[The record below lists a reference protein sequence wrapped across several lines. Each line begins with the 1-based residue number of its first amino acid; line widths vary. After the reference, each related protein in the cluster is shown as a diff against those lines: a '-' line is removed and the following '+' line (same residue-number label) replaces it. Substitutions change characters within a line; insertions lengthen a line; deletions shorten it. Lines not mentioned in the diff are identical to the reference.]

1 MKNDAVHAAPIPET
15 RFDRGATRPWYACGR
30 MRVGVAWLIGCAAW
44 GAGCG
49 GDTIFQCQNDEQCVS
64 SGVTGKCQPNGYCSF
79 VDAGCETGFRYA
91 DSAPP
96 GLAGQCVEPEDGS
109 TSGPPV
115 PTSTATAPSSSGP
128 GSGTTGDSTSGSTTL
143 ETGGETGTVSSQGSS
158 TESTGSGNSTSSTT
172 GTSSSSGATV
182 CPEFVDE
189 FDNGVVQEA
198 PWVQFSGRPPIL
210 SESDGRLQFS
220 IAPGTE
226 VFEFIEMADV
236 DISEGFAAAHLVSLP
251 QDDAAQFLLR
261 AFPDDDPDGAVE
273 LLVTNATEL
282 VARVDGDLLQFV
294 DLGPPA
300 DELWLEIFFSA
311 GVASFSYSV
320 DGVDYTFIGSSAVM
334 GDYSVAD
341 VSLMGGAFEPTTA
354 PLHVIEVEDFEFCT
368 QPFE

>member
-1 MKNDAVHAAPIPET
+1 
-15 RFDRGATRPWYACGR
+15 
-30 MRVGVAWLIGCAAW
+30 MRVGIAWWIGCAAL

-49 GDTIFQCQNDEQCVS
+49 GDTIFQCQNDDQCVS
-64 SGVTGKCQPNGYCSF
+64 SGVTGMCQPNGYCSF
-79 VDAGCETGFRYA
+79 VDTGCETGFRYA

-96 GLAGQCVEPEDGS
+96 GLAGQCVEPQGGSTGGTSSQPATTGTTTSLSSSGTANDPVTSSTMTGTTGETGTESTGGSGPQSTGSDGS
-109 TSGPPV
+109 TS
-115 PTSTATAPSSSGP
+115 
-128 GSGTTGDSTSGSTTL
+128 STS
-143 ETGGETGTVSSQGSS
+143 
-158 TESTGSGNSTSSTT
+158 
-172 GTSSSSGATV
+172 GTSSSSDGVV

-189 FDNGVVQEA
+189 FDNGVVEEA

-341 VSLMGGAFEPTTA
+341 VSVMGGAFEPTTA